1 MFFRSSLNNILF
13 LPLATEQPKALPL
26 VCKCQ
31 NGGVCLDDATC
42 HCEVNYSGRYC
53 QNEVRRVPTTGGS
66 SPAAVVVP
74 IFLIIIVILTAVGL
88 YIYWRRKQGP

>member
-1 MFFRSSLNNILF
+1 
-13 LPLATEQPKALPL
+13 
-26 VCKCQ
+26 
-31 NGGVCLDDATC
+31 LDDSTC

-66 SPAAVVVP
+66 SSAAVIVP